1 MQIIEGT
8 RSTWQL
14 EWQINPVVA
23 GQERE
28 VSMDNEGHKPPYS
41 TSEFLHDPSE

>member
-8 RSTWQL
+8 RLMWQL
-14 EWQINPVVA
+14 EWQINPLAV

-28 VSMDNEGHKPPYS
+28 VSMDNVDHKLPYS
-41 TSEFLHDPSE
+41 TSEFLRDPSE

>member
-1 MQIIEGT
+1 MQIIERT
-8 RSTWQL
+8 RPMWQL

-28 VSMDNEGHKPPYS
+28 VSMDNEAPILYQ
-41 TSEFLHDPSE
+41 